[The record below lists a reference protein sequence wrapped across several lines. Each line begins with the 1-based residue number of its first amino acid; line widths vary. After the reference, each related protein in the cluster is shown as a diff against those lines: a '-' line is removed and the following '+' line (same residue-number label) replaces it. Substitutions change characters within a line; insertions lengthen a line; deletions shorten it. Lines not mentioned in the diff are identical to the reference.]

1 MECLKV
7 EKERKKTILEAV
19 IFVAAITVAFFG
31 LWALAQFIEEA
42 DEPDP
47 IDTPIDITLRID
59 YGEQMDEYHIE
70 TLNNTVYSL
79 LLECA
84 TKDNFSV
91 GYTLWPGYD
100 AVFINSINGTV
111 NGNDEMWWQYYV
123 NEEYGEI
130 GCDKKEIFDGDVVE
144 WRFEE
149 PGQ

>member
-1 MECLKV
+1 MEKRR
-7 EKERKKTILEAV
+7 RKTALEAT
-19 IFVAAITVAFFG
+19 IFVVILAVAFMG

-42 DEPDP
+42 DKPDP
-47 IDTPIDITLRID
+47 IDSPIEVILRID
-59 YGEQMDEYHIE
+59 YGEHEDEYHLQ

-84 TKDNFSV
+84 TNHNFSV

-100 AVFINSINGTV
+100 AVFVNSINGSQ
-111 NGNDEMWWQYYV
+111 NGEGDLWWQYYV
-123 NEEYGEI
+123 NDVYGEI
-130 GCDKKEIFDGDVVE
+130 GCDKKELFEGDVVE